1 MFKIDDTVVAFDFK
15 PTEDRDDRY
24 VVGVIKEVKKY
35 TYVLEVLIDE
45 TFKKNPRK
53 GVVCPKQLDVELGD
67 FANRILAW
75 KDYEKTYYLNYYA

>member
-1 MFKIDDTVVAFDFK
+1 
-15 PTEDRDDRY
+15 
-24 VVGVIKEVKKY
+24 
-35 TYVLEVLIDE
+35 VLIDE

-75 KDYEKTYYLNYYA
+75 EDYEQTYYLNNYA